1 MPILDEVRITELPGA
16 DPLAGLEL
24 IPLVQS
30 GVTKTRSAQ
39 NLVLEGG
46 LQDHLDDADPHGQ
59 YAELSG
65 GASANFASM
74 PQVGGDPIVES
85 GSNAD
90 GEWTRWSDGTQ
101 ICYKTDATFTVIS
114 GGGRMEAP
122 DWDYPSAF
130 SATPAFT
137 INLFPG
143 VGTGSGAWNNAYR
156 SQAKVSFVG
165 ARDSGFVKAV
175 QLRIY
180 AIAGESFVE
189 SDFVDNNSLTA
200 VGRWQ

>member
-46 LQDHLDDADPHGQ
+46 LQDHLDDADPHTQ
-59 YAELSG
+59 YAGLDG
-65 GASANFASM
+65 GANANFTTM
-74 PQVGGDPIVES
+74 PQVGGDPIVDS

-101 ICYKTDATFTVIS
+101 NVRNIIVARTWTYPMAFTTRPAVC
-114 GGGRMEAP
+114 
-122 DWDYPSAF
+122 
-130 SATPAFT
+130 ATPYNGGPNIIASFS
-137 INLFPG
+137 PG
-143 VGTGSGAWNNAYR
+143 PVSGVLETNDTNPPATRTGHSTN
-156 SQAKVSFVG
+156 VSAMG
-165 ARDSGFVKAV
+165 SWK
-175 QLRIY
+175 
-180 AIAGESFVE
+180 
-189 SDFVDNNSLTA
+189 
-200 VGRWQ
+200 